1 MVQTLDPAVDPNHRH
16 EVVMEQNMEAI
27 ILVIVL
33 INIQSPQVLFFI
45 PGARSCF
52 TKVGIH

>member
-1 MVQTLDPAVDPNHRH
+1 
-16 EVVMEQNMEAI
+16 MEAI
-27 ILVIVL
+27 ILIIIL

-52 TKVGIH
+52 TKVVRVTAETWSPEAETWTDSEF